1 MDGRTTDNELLHN
14 PLQDPLLAQLR
25 QRPFAAGRMPSERQ
39 LAFIAAGAHEARR
52 HIARK
57 RRIRFAWT
65 GAVLAL
71 VMLLIGLAYAYEAP
85 GGIADRHQAHAMGLT
100 GTIRIPLGRTPEE
113 AVEKFRNFGYMRV
126 VHREAVDGGMLLFV
140 KRDLKQD
147 STDLQIEFVRHT
159 WLGWKWGMGG
169 GYYIGHSTPGSTV
182 SGEKTLLNYMSLPHF
197 PGIRGPFPLLFGE
210 LTDPSVASVV
220 VRVGGGSPGKLEAT
234 LVEYEPGQKLWFV
247 LLPDS
252 SAVQYTIQALDRE
265 GRLAAEKSFSDQRDM
280 GEVKIKESSP

>member
-1 MDGRTTDNELLHN
+1 MDGRTTDNELLQN

-25 QRPFAAGRMPSERQ
+25 ERPFTAGRMPTERQ
-39 LAFIAAGAHEARR
+39 LALIAAGAHGARR
-52 HIARK
+52 QLAHK
-57 RRIRFAWT
+57 RRIWFAWT

-71 VMLLIGLAYAYEAP
+71 AMLLIGLACAYEAP
-85 GGIADRHQAHAMGLT
+85 GGIADRRQAHAMGLT

-140 KRDLKQD
+140 KRDLKED

-159 WLGWKWGMGG
+159 WLGWKWVMGG
-169 GYYIGHSTPGSTV
+169 GYYIGHSSPGSAIA
-182 SGEKTLLNYMSLPHF
+182 GEKTLLNYMSLPHF

-210 LTDPSVASVV
+210 LTDPSVAGVIV
-220 VRVGGGSPGKLEAT
+220 GVGGGTPGKLGAT
-234 LVEYEPGQKLWFV
+234 LVEYEPGKKLWFV

-252 SAVQYTIQALDRE
+252 SAVPYTIQALDRE
-265 GRLAAEKSFSDQRDM
+265 GSIAAEKSFSDQREM
-280 GEVKIKESSP
+280 GEVKIKG